1 MTDQTQDSRREGAEP
16 PRPPIPDLGFFAGSP
31 APSGGSPVFGGSP
44 VGAAPSQFGTPAAPP
59 VGAPAGPALGTPA
72 PFGSPAP
79 FDTAPPWAATGA
91 QPGGGRGWSGRTT
104 ALVAAAGVIV
114 LVAVALGGR
123 LGWQQFVADPVLPDR
138 LAGMPRVTG
147 PAADQATAQMEA
159 QVGEQLSA
167 GSKTRVA
174 LYTYGRGIGYLVVA
188 VRGGVRSGSG
198 GDGPD
203 STAGWTKTEVNG
215 ASCMSKSQPSAQ
227 GPVGTTFCTRGF
239 WRRAV
244 IVYGFSTLLPE
255 PAAVADATA
264 EAWDAQ

>member
-1 MTDQTQDSRREGAEP
+1 MTDQTQDTRRDGAEA

-31 APSGGSPVFGGSP
+31 APRAGSPVFAGSP
-44 VGAAPSQFGTPAAPP
+44 VGVAPSPFGTPAP
-59 VGAPAGPALGTPA
+59 LGTPA

-79 FDTAPPWAATGA
+79 FDTPPPWAATGGH
-91 QPGGGRGWSGRTT
+91 PGRSGWSGRTI

-114 LVAVALGGR
+114 LVAVVLGGR
-123 LGWQQFVADPVLPDR
+123 FGWQQFVADPVLPDR

-147 PAADQATAQMEA
+147 PAADQATAQMED
-159 QVGEQLSA
+159 QVSELLSA
-167 GSKTRVA
+167 GSKTKVG
-174 LYTYGRGIGYLVVA
+174 LYTYGTGIGYLVVA

-198 GDGPD
+198 SSGDGPD

-215 ASCMSKSQPSAQ
+215 ATCMSKSQPSAQ

-244 IVYGFSTLLPE
+244 IVYGFSTLLPQ
-255 PAAVADATA
+255 PAAVAAATT